1 MLPVSSKC
9 SLFSIIFKLV
19 LIILN
24 DLFSAHHLLNHIFPP
39 TERTQLYYAAGNYFS
54 YSGPGCSNV
63 QRLLYPSPDSSAYAG
78 LGTHLTLNLAGEI
91 RFGPDVDWLEAPMHR
106 VDEIMEDEM
115 DFWEHHLAAKDTR
128 LAEAI
133 KEVKKYLPN
142 VDAAGFTPDCKL
154 VILLPILRIHGDER
168 N

>member
-1 MLPVSSKC
+1 M
-9 SLFSIIFKLV
+9 

>member
-1 MLPVSSKC
+1 MPPVSSKNA
-9 SLFSIIFKLV
+9 LDSIIFKLV

-24 DLFSAHHLLNHIFPP
+24 DLSSAHHLLNHVFPP

-54 YSGPGCSNV
+54 YRGPGCSNV
-63 QRLLYPSPDSSAYAG
+63 KRLLYPSPDSSAYAG

-91 RFGPDVDWLEAPMHR
+91 RFGPDVDWLEAPMYK
-106 VDEIMEDEM
+106 VDEIMEDEP

-133 KEVKKYLPN
+133 EEVKKYLPN
-142 VDAAGFTPDCKL
+142 VDAAGFTPDCKPVVSPL
-154 VILLPILRIHGDER
+154 TLRIHGDER